1 MALELSRLDRRL
13 TSQFL
18 LVFLAFIFWVTSVHA
33 IDRTVNNIRVS
44 SDQVAAA
51 IAASPNASTQLQN
64 YASAIGSLAMFE
76 SEGQL
81 SVYNGSCCYGVL
93 QMTGTN
99 IRNTLGIGAEE
110 FRRLPLQQQVNAWST
125 VMSQALSTYAP
136 RTLASMVTFDGR
148 SVTPSMV
155 LACVQLGVGNCMTMI
170 RSGRC
175 NGFEDINGTSICD
188 MADRIDGTTTP
199 TTSGTAPTTGGPTGS
214 PVSTPLTPTTVI
226 NNCIT
231 DGYGHCLSMSA
242 AMEQGFLNGSG
253 HSMADLRDLIQSLTV
268 GITLLICAW
277 LVSGLWREYTTG
289 RASTADVI
297 MGARSVFMI
306 VAMILVVMT
315 VV

>member
-1 MALELSRLDRRL
+1 MGHVLRHGAFALVL
-13 TSQFL
+13 
-18 LVFLAFIFWVTSVHA
+18 FLALFGAQQARSQTVTA
-33 IDRTVNNIRVS
+33 A
-44 SDQVAAA
+44 QVQQAVLS
-51 IAASPNASTQLQN
+51 SPNASPLLQN
-64 YASAIGSLAMFE
+64 YAGAVGNLAMFE
-76 SEGQL
+76 SGGRL

-93 QMTGTN
+93 QMNNSN
-99 IRNTLGIGAEE
+99 IASIRPEVTPEV
-110 FRRLPLQQQVNAWST
+110 FRTWSLQQQVNAWST
-125 VMSQALSTYAP
+125 IMSQALSTYAP
-136 RTLASMVTFDGR
+136 RTLAGMATFDGR
-148 SVTPSMV
+148 PVTPSMV
-155 LACVQLGVGNCMTMI
+155 LACVQLGIGNCMTMI

-199 TTSGTAPTTGGPTGS
+199 TTSGTAPTTGGTTGS
-214 PVSTPLTPTTVI
+214 PVSTQLTPTTVI

-253 HSMADLRDLIQSLTV
+253 HSMADLRDFIQSLTV

-289 RASTADVI
+289 RASTADVV
-297 MGARSVFMI
+297 MGGRSVLMI
-306 VAMILVVMT
+306 VAMIIVIMT